1 LHTIA
6 AVAFFTPE
14 GRKMPRLLLLALV
27 GCCSFATRGA
37 LAQEGPA
44 DRAADGQNGAT
55 PRQVPV
61 VAEADREGTR
71 LTRFDFLGSGP
82 HHGFYEGEPVCTV
95 PCRAFLS
102 PGVSYRFVAP
112 GMTPSGSFEL
122 SGTSEADVRVHGGS
136 WAPYV
141 TGVVLTILGAV
152 YLPVGGGLFV
162 GQEAFG
168 NDKSRAL
175 APVGA
180 TLLGVGLV
188 SLAVG
193 IPLWLSNR
201 TSITI
206 QQNGEVKTGLSLSA
220 TGITF

>member
-1 LHTIA
+1 
-6 AVAFFTPE
+6 
-14 GRKMPRLLLLALV
+14 MPRLLLLVIV
-27 GCCSFATRGA
+27 GCCSFATREA
-37 LAQEGPA
+37 FAQNGPA
-44 DRAADGQNGAT
+44 DRAVDGQNGAAS
-55 PRQVPV
+55 PQVPI

-82 HHGFYEGEPVCTV
+82 HHGFYEVEPVCTV
-95 PCRAFLS
+95 PCRAFLA
-102 PGVSYRFVAP
+102 PGVSYRFIAP
-112 GMTPSGSFEL
+112 GMTPSAPFAL
-122 SGTSEADVRVHGGS
+122 SGTSEADVKVHGGS

-152 YLPVGGGLFV
+152 YVPVGGGLLV

-168 NDKSRAL
+168 DDKSRAL

-193 IPLWLSNR
+193 LPLWLSNR